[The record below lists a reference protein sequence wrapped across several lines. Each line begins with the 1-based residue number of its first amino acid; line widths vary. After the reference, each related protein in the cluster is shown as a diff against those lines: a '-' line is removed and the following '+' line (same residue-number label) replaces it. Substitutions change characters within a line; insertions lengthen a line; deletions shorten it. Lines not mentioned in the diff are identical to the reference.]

1 MENKLIVALAQINHF
16 VTDTKCVQ
24 LKLFLGEY
32 FLKYFFLMKNYS
44 SGDISKSHWQL
55 LIFFLLVLKSVNCCM
70 SFEIHSILSH
80 ISKART
86 SYCVLACSPYKF

>member
-32 FLKYFFLMKNYS
+32 FLNTFS
-44 SGDISKSHWQL
+44 
-55 LIFFLLVLKSVNCCM
+55 
-70 SFEIHSILSH
+70 
-80 ISKART
+80 
-86 SYCVLACSPYKF
+86 